1 MRKERR
7 AATSEVVIAIHAQLG
22 ANAEAGEMERDLWIG
37 GTVAGFSGSDGLRLA
52 EPIDLHHPGHD
63 MPARRLPHDT
73 GGKTAG
79 ERQRAE
85 EGEAPVPCLNTRGA
99 NIRVDH
105 TDEDASIADMIR
117 AATHRFDG
125 RDGSLG
131 LCLITQS
138 WTLTL
143 DAFTAELA
151 IPLPP
156 CQSIDAITYVDPDGA
171 TQTLDAGAYQ
181 VFGLGSADGAK
192 VRPAYGTSW
201 PAFRHQP
208 KMRVGHLYENRE
220 SVVIGTGYNTETP
233 DGPEDFVRNF
243 RTWTF

>member
-1 MRKERR
+1 MPLILDT
-7 AATSEVVIAIHAQLG
+7 APATDPV
-22 ANAEAGEMERDLWIG
+22 
-37 GTVAGFSGSDGLRLA
+37 TLA
-52 EPIDLHHPGHD
+52 EVKAH
-63 MPARRLPHDT
+63 
-73 GGKTAG
+73 
-79 ERQRAE
+79 
-85 EGEAPVPCLNTRGA
+85 
-99 NIRVDH
+99 IRVDH
-105 TDEDASIADMIR
+105 TDEDASVADMIR
-117 AATHRFDG
+117 AASHRFDG

-143 DAFTAELA
+143 DAFTAEIA

-201 PAFRHQP
+201 PAIRNQP
-208 KMRVGHLYENRE
+208 DAVAITFTAGFGDNPGDIPEPIRTAIKMRVGHLYENRE

-233 DGPEDFVRNF
+233 DGPEDFVRNY
-243 RTWTF
+243 RAWTF

>member
-1 MRKERR
+1 MPLILDT
-7 AATSEVVIAIHAQLG
+7 APATDPV
-22 ANAEAGEMERDLWIG
+22 
-37 GTVAGFSGSDGLRLA
+37 TLA
-52 EPIDLHHPGHD
+52 EVKAH
-63 MPARRLPHDT
+63 
-73 GGKTAG
+73 
-79 ERQRAE
+79 
-85 EGEAPVPCLNTRGA
+85 
-99 NIRVDH
+99 IRVDH
-105 TDEDASIADMIR
+105 TDEDASIADMIL

-143 DAFTAELA
+143 DAFTAEIA
-151 IPLPP
+151 VPLPP

-201 PAFRHQP
+201 PAIRNQP
-208 KMRVGHLYENRE
+208 DAVAIVFTAGFGDNPGDVPEPIRTAIKMRVGHLYENRE

-233 DGPEDFVRNF
+233 DGPEDFVRNY
-243 RTWTF
+243 RAWTF

>member
-1 MRKERR
+1 MPLILDT
-7 AATSEVVIAIHAQLG
+7 APATDPV
-22 ANAEAGEMERDLWIG
+22 
-37 GTVAGFSGSDGLRLA
+37 TLA
-52 EPIDLHHPGHD
+52 EVKAH
-63 MPARRLPHDT
+63 
-73 GGKTAG
+73 
-79 ERQRAE
+79 
-85 EGEAPVPCLNTRGA
+85 
-99 NIRVDH
+99 IRVDH
-105 TDEDASIADMIR
+105 ADEDASIADMIL

-143 DAFTAELA
+143 DAFTAEIA

-156 CQSIDAITYVDPDGA
+156 CQSIDAITYVDPGGVP
-171 TQTLDAGAYQ
+171 QTLDAGAYQ
-181 VFGLGSADGAK
+181 VFGLGSTDGAK

-201 PAFRHQP
+201 PAIRNQP
-208 KMRVGHLYENRE
+208 DAVAITFTAGFGDNPGDVPEPIRTAIKMRVGHLYENRE

-233 DGPEDFVRNF
+233 DGPEDFVRNY

>member
-1 MRKERR
+1 MPLILDT
-7 AATSEVVIAIHAQLG
+7 APATDPV
-22 ANAEAGEMERDLWIG
+22 
-37 GTVAGFSGSDGLRLA
+37 TLA
-52 EPIDLHHPGHD
+52 EVKVH
-63 MPARRLPHDT
+63 
-73 GGKTAG
+73 
-79 ERQRAE
+79 
-85 EGEAPVPCLNTRGA
+85 
-99 NIRVDH
+99 IRVES
-105 TDEDASIADMIR
+105 TDEDASISDMIL
-117 AATHRFDG
+117 AATQRFDG

-143 DAFTAELA
+143 DAFVAEVA

-201 PAFRHQP
+201 PAIRNQP
-208 KMRVGHLYENRE
+208 DAVAITFTAGFGDNPGDIPEPIRTAIKMRVGHLYENRE

>member
-1 MRKERR
+1 MIL
-7 AATSEVVIAIHAQLG
+7 AATQ
-22 ANAEAGEMERDLWIG
+22 
-37 GTVAGFSGSDGLRLA
+37 RL
-52 EPIDLHHPGHD
+52 
-63 MPARRLPHDT
+63 
-73 GGKTAG
+73 
-79 ERQRAE
+79 
-85 EGEAPVPCLNTRGA
+85 
-99 NIRVDH
+99 
-105 TDEDASIADMIR
+105 
-117 AATHRFDG
+117 DG

-143 DAFTAELA
+143 DAFTAEIA

-192 VRPAYGTSW
+192 VRPAHGTSW
-201 PAFRHQP
+201 PAIRNQP
-208 KMRVGHLYENRE
+208 DAVAITFTAGFGDNPGDIPEPIRTAIKMRVGHLYENRE

>member
-1 MRKERR
+1 MPLILDT
-7 AATSEVVIAIHAQLG
+7 APATDPVTLAEVKAHIRVIHA
-22 ANAEAGEMERDLWIG
+22 
-37 GTVAGFSGSDGLRLA
+37 
-52 EPIDLHHPGHD
+52 
-63 MPARRLPHDT
+63 
-73 GGKTAG
+73 
-79 ERQRAE
+79 
-85 EGEAPVPCLNTRGA
+85 
-99 NIRVDH
+99 
-105 TDEDASIADMIR
+105 DEDASIADMIL

-143 DAFTAELA
+143 DAFTAEIA

-156 CQSIDAITYVDPDGA
+156 CQSIDAITYVDPDGV
-171 TQTLDAGAYQ
+171 TQTLDAAAYQ
-181 VFGLGSADGAK
+181 VFGLGSANGAK

-201 PAFRHQP
+201 PAIRNQP
-208 KMRVGHLYENRE
+208 DAVAITFTAGFGDNPGDIPEPIRTAIKMRVGHLYENRE